1 MPSYDYYCKKC
12 GKIEEVI
19 HSISENPKYKC
30 PDCKKVMIRLFT
42 LNTTGFI
49 MKGGTPAINYREKQL
64 RLKRREKLAIK
75 EKARFGS
82 GPQIQPNVAG
92 METDSWSDA
101 QKVAKEAGMDTESY
115 TPYVEKEKK
124 NKIKVA

>member
-1 MPSYDYYCKKC
+1 MPTYEYQCKKC
-12 GKIEEVI
+12 KSIEEFT
-19 HSISENPKYKC
+19 HSIKDNSKYKC
-30 PDCKKVMIRLFT
+30 PKCKKVMVRLIS
-42 LNTTGFI
+42 LNRTGFI

-64 RLKRREKLAIK
+64 RLKRREKLAVK

-115 TPYVEKEKK
+115 TPYIEKEKK